1 MNKFEKELN
10 PEQYSVVTSSGGSA
24 LVLAGAGSGK
34 TRTIA
39 YRVAYLIEKGVSP
52 SAILLL
58 TFTNKAA
65 KEMVERITSLLGDSI
80 RLPWSGTFHSVAC
93 KILRRYARNI
103 GYDNNFTILDS
114 GDSVDLVKLCI
125 KAQGVDTKNK
135 RFPSAKVVLSI
146 ISFARNACVPIVDVL
161 EKKHVRWV
169 DFEGDISAIAIRYH
183 ERKRAAGVM
192 DFDDLLVYFYRLLH
206 DSPELCAVLS
216 KQFHYVIV
224 DEYQDTNTLQAGIL
238 RLCSSFHNNI
248 LVVGDDAQSIYS
260 FRAADIAN
268 ILDFEKTYP
277 EAKVFRLETNYR
289 STPNILDVANCVL
302 GQNTNQYKKTLRSVQ
317 DRATNPEVHVFADG
331 KEESDFVAYQIK
343 DLLAEGIKPN
353 DIAVLFRA
361 AFHSQALEMVL
372 MRLGIPYEY
381 RGGVR
386 FFDRAHIKDVLAFLR
401 IINNPKDEMAWTRV
415 LLMQVGIG
423 PVTIQKILQHL
434 QIGDGA
440 ITEESLLSV
449 PSILSAKAKI
459 GWNDFVMIYT
469 AVIAAD
475 VTEPQQMIGRLLD
488 SKFSEYLESEYID
501 YRDRLQD
508 IDHLAVF
515 SAEHKDL
522 AAFLSELALQEQFV
536 QKQSLGQGRVLPE
549 EKIILS
555 TVHQAKG
562 LEWHTVFVIHMSE
575 GQFPNERA
583 SFEAK
588 GMEEERRLF
597 YVAVTRAKKQLFFTY
612 PVTTHRH
619 MALGKQSVFL
629 EELDRA
635 LVETYGFSGSS
646 CFLDSYD
653 SDDSSLCFTDPSDEV
668 DDIEY
673 IPEGEPFGNT
683 SNKGRRNLLS
693 NF

>member
-1 MNKFEKELN
+1 
-10 PEQYSVVTSSGGSA
+10 
-24 LVLAGAGSGK
+24 
-34 TRTIA
+34 
-39 YRVAYLIEKGVSP
+39 
-52 SAILLL
+52 
-58 TFTNKAA
+58 
-65 KEMVERITSLLGDSI
+65 
-80 RLPWSGTFHSVAC
+80 
-93 KILRRYARNI
+93 
-103 GYDNNFTILDS
+103 
-114 GDSVDLVKLCI
+114 
-125 KAQGVDTKNK
+125 
-135 RFPSAKVVLSI
+135 
-146 ISFARNACVPIVDVL
+146 
-161 EKKHVRWV
+161 
-169 DFEGDISAIAIRYH
+169 
-183 ERKRAAGVM
+183 
-192 DFDDLLVYFYRLLH
+192 
-206 DSPELCAVLS
+206 
-216 KQFHYVIV
+216 
-224 DEYQDTNTLQAGIL
+224 
-238 RLCSSFHNNI
+238 
-248 LVVGDDAQSIYS
+248 
-260 FRAADIAN
+260 
-268 ILDFEKTYP
+268 
-277 EAKVFRLETNYR
+277 
-289 STPNILDVANCVL
+289 
-302 GQNTNQYKKTLRSVQ
+302 
-317 DRATNPEVHVFADG
+317 
-331 KEESDFVAYQIK
+331 
-343 DLLAEGIKPN
+343 
-353 DIAVLFRA
+353 
-361 AFHSQALEMVL
+361 
-372 MRLGIPYEY
+372 
-381 RGGVR
+381 
-386 FFDRAHIKDVLAFLR
+386 
-401 IINNPKDEMAWTRV
+401 
-415 LLMQVGIG
+415 
-423 PVTIQKILQHL
+423 
-434 QIGDGA
+434 
-440 ITEESLLSV
+440 
-449 PSILSAKAKI
+449 
-459 GWNDFVMIYT
+459 MIYT